1 MDESCIL
8 LSDTSDVLSNTFTKD
23 DQESIVQNPVMDSTF
38 SPIKEGANPINDETF
53 SPVQEDE
60 EDNVRIPRKISII
73 EIFDTPVTKRTSTP
87 KLKHLDSIKKMS
99 LSKQSNDF
107 VSLSFSSTATPP
119 RIYNIV
125 KPVVS
130 VRKTP
135 VNTLPPVSKTLKR
148 LNTPRGNVNN
158 LSNAKVISALKK
170 IIQPSADKEP
180 LKSCRKRSLSISDAE
195 TIKKH
200 NRVTFHSPMNKTV
213 EIDVLDQ
220 QMHQSFVMEKETQH
234 SLGTLS
240 PKRREKR
247 SLSVTHS
254 NISTS
259 EGIGLFTFCP
269 LSMNNKYFFLQVLRR
284 NW

>member
-1 MDESCIL
+1 MNESCIL

-23 DQESIVQNPVMDSTF
+23 DDEPIFKNPVMDSTY
-38 SPIKEGANPINDETF
+38 SPIKEETKPINDETF

-73 EIFDTPVTKRTSTP
+73 EIFDTPVAKRTSTP
-87 KLKHLDSIKKMS
+87 KFKHLDHIKNVSS
-99 LSKQSNDF
+99 LKQSNDF

-119 RIYNIV
+119 RIYSIV

-148 LNTPRGNVNN
+148 LNTPRANVNN
-158 LSNAKVISALKK
+158 LSNAKIFSALKK
-170 IIQPSADKEP
+170 IIQPSAKNQP

-220 QMHQSFVMEKETQH
+220 QMHQSFVMEKENTLTD
-234 SLGTLS
+234 SLS
-240 PKRREKR
+240 PKKRNKR
-247 SLSVTHS
+247 SLSVTHN
-254 NISTS
+254 NITTL
-259 EGIGLFTFCP
+259 EGIG
-269 LSMNNKYFFLQVLRR
+269 FLTI
-284 NW
+284 